1 MLKMSKK
8 PFKIFFEGKKKTKKY
23 FILEMGCSKNN
34 YSILKC

>member
-8 PFKIFFEGKKKTKKY
+8 PFLKIFERRKKEIFYPSNGIFKK
-23 FILEMGCSKNN
+23 N